1 MEKQKD
7 RPSELEQS
15 VRVRAVEVAIPFK
28 TPELTSAALQSATSL
43 GQELN
48 VNVRLI
54 HVHVV
59 PYALPLDKPSVRR
72 DHLVSNLRRIAQRSA
87 IPVHPELVF
96 ARDWEDG
103 FRRALR
109 PRSVVLIPIQKSWW
123 RSHDKRMAERL
134 RKHGHQ
140 VIWVDCE

>member
-1 MEKQKD
+1 MEKQK
-7 RPSELEQS
+7 ELSVDPEQRN
-15 VRVRAVEVAIPFK
+15 RVLAVEVAIPFK
-28 TPELTSAALQSATSL
+28 TPELTAAALESATAL
-43 GQELN
+43 GHQLN
-48 VNVRLI
+48 MNLRLI

-59 PYALPLDKPSVRR
+59 PYSLPLDKPSVRQ
-72 DHLVSNLRRIAQRSA
+72 DYLKKNLRRIAERSA
-87 IPVHPELVF
+87 IPVQPELVF
-96 ARDWEDG
+96 ARDWEEG

-123 RSHDKRMAERL
+123 RSHDKRMAARL

>member
-1 MEKQKD
+1 MEREKD
-7 RPSELEQS
+7 RRIELEQS
-15 VRVRAVEVAIPFK
+15 LRVRDVEVAIPFK
-28 TPELTSAALQSATSL
+28 TSELTVAALESATSL
-43 GQELN
+43 GCQLN
-48 VNVRLI
+48 VSLRLI

-59 PYALPLDKPSVRR
+59 PYSLPLDKPSVRR
-72 DHLVSNLRRIAQRSA
+72 DHLENILRRIAERSA
-87 IPVHPELVF
+87 IPVQPELVF
-96 ARDWEDG
+96 ARDWEEG

-140 VIWVDCE
+140 VIWVDCD

>member
-1 MEKQKD
+1 MEKHKD
-7 RPSELEQS
+7 RPPELEQS
-15 VRVRAVEVAIPFK
+15 VQVRAVEVAIPFK
-28 TPELTSAALQSATSL
+28 TPELTSAALESATSL
-43 GQELN
+43 GHQLSIN
-48 VNVRLI
+48 LRLI

-59 PYALPLDKPSVRR
+59 PYPLPLDKPSVCW
-72 DHLVSNLRRIAQRSA
+72 DHLENKLRRIAERSS
-87 IPVHPELVF
+87 IPVQPELIF
-96 ARDWEDG
+96 ARDWEEG

-109 PRSVVLIPIQKSWW
+109 PRSVILMPIQKSWW

>member
-7 RPSELEQS
+7 RPSELEQP
-15 VRVRAVEVAIPFK
+15 VQVRAVEVAIPFK
-28 TPELTSAALQSATSL
+28 TPELTIAALESATSL
-43 GQELN
+43 GHQLN
-48 VNVRLI
+48 MNLRLI

-59 PYALPLDKPSVRR
+59 PYSLPLDKPSVRLG
-72 DHLVSNLRRIAQRSA
+72 HLENNLRRIAERSA
-87 IPVHPELVF
+87 IPVRPELVF